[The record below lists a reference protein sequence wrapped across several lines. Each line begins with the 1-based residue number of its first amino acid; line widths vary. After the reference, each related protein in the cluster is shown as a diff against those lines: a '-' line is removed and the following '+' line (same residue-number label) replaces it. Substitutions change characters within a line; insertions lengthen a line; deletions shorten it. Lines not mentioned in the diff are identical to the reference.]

1 MKPKVSRADAQKRAT
16 RGFQVLVLNQCIT
29 QLRKVKEYQK
39 DGKFSLDEFLR
50 QEKFLSVWKNKTPK
64 EMGNKAKIYAF
75 YSRTYNYALGIPHE
89 LIEKVLGG
97 WNDAN
102 GKWHRVKPSEV
113 IDALV
118 KKGWLADPK
127 NTRHGS
133 KFRKNEDGSYSKKC
147 WWNNKYL
154 IERKIWFTLLEKDKY
169 MDFNDYPRDP
179 EGYVQRAL
187 KIITDHYAK
196 FKGEAKPEV
205 PVQPVAK
212 GWREVVGKLWAH
224 NIEDLIHEIETGR
237 GGWEALDS
245 MKQTLKLSEKVAE
258 EIEREAWQ
266 RVKEWKEKK
275 MLQMTQ
281 MKQVAKE
288 TPEKKQFTEEEIKMV
303 RVVRDRLK
311 NGEITEAQARY
322 VWKTIGVPDFR
333 AERQIQMIREEKDAQ
348 ALKKLNEVAEAPAP
362 NNPDEKKFVEEFA
375 KQEVA
380 PKKEKKPEPPK
391 VLNDEQLDEFLSEM
405 KQWEERK

>member
-118 KKGWLADPK
+118 KKGWLDDPK
-127 NTRHGS
+127 KTRHGS

-154 IERKIWFTLLEKDKY
+154 MDRKIWFPLIEKNKY

-196 FKGEAKPEV
+196 YKGEAKHEEPVKQEV
-205 PVQPVAK
+205 K
-212 GWREVVGKLWAH
+212 GWREVVGKFKAH
-224 NIEDLIHEIETGR
+224 NIEDMIHEVETGR
-237 GGWEALDS
+237 DGGGALQNL
-245 MKQTLKLSEKVAE
+245 MAAYKLDAKICE
-258 EIEREAWQ
+258 EIEREASM
-266 RVKEWKEKK
+266 RTREWK
-275 MLQMTQ
+275 
-281 MKQVAKE
+281 AKRLE
-288 TPEKKQFTEEEIKMV
+288 MV
-303 RVVRDRLK
+303 REQKPEPEFNDKEKGIIQEIGRRLLNDK
-311 NGEITEAQARY
+311 VNEAQAAY
-322 VWKTIGVPDFR
+322 VWKTVGATEELIQKWLVR
-333 AERQIQMIREEKDAQ
+333 AREKKVEKEAQ
-348 ALKKLNEVAEAPAP
+348 RLRELNAIAEAKA
-362 NNPDEKKFVEEFA
+362 
-375 KQEVA
+375 
-380 PKKEKKPEPPK
+380 EKKPEPPK
-391 VLNDEQLDEFLSEM
+391 ELNDEQLNELLGEM
-405 KQWEERK
+405 KKLEERK

>member
-29 QLRKVKEYQK
+29 QLRKVEEYQK

-127 NTRHGS
+127 KTRHGS

-196 FKGEAKPEV
+196 YKGETKPEE

-224 NIEDLIHEIETGR
+224 NIEDMIHEIETGR

-258 EIEREAWQ
+258 EIEREAWK
-266 RVKEWKEKK
+266 RVKEWKAKRLE
-275 MLQMTQ
+275 MV
-281 MKQVAKE
+281 KQQ
-288 TPEKKQFTEEEIKMV
+288 TPVHEFTETEAKVIREIG
-303 RVVRDRLK
+303 RRLM
-311 NGEITEAQARY
+311 NGEVNEAQAAH
-322 VWKTIGVPDFR
+322 VWKTVGATD
-333 AERQIQMIREEKDAQ
+333 EQIQKWLGRYKENKAQEEAKALRE
-348 ALKKLNEVAEAPAP
+348 LNAIAEVKE
-362 NNPDEKKFVEEFA
+362 
-375 KQEVA
+375 
-380 PKKEKKPEPPK
+380 EKKPEPPTE
-391 VLNDEQLDEFLSEM
+391 LTPAQIDELLAEM
-405 KQWEERK
+405 PE